1 MADVLINDLRKAIEA
16 YKFTITSKNDPQ
28 LLKLKKLV
36 AEHNAIQRSIARKY
50 NRISAMNYN
59 LLRVALYARGPRT
72 YRIKGEPRARLLHP
86 NAFSNLQHKYAT
98 RFDVYIHTD
107 RHAEAILDRE
117 LTTGLTVSEQRRVD
131 KIENDRRLAKFND
144 EANLKK
150 QGIYTVHTKNEY
162 GRYETKY
169 LKIQQYLQEKRKEYP
184 NMPDATFNR
193 IFC

>member
-1 MADVLINDLRKAIEA
+1 MPEVLINELRNAIQA
-16 YKFTITSKNDPQ
+16 YKFTVTSKDDPQ
-28 LLKLKKLV
+28 LLNLKKLV
-36 AEHNAIQRSIARKY
+36 AEHNATQRSIAREY
-50 NRISAMNYN
+50 NRSSAMNYN

-72 YRIKGEPRARLLHP
+72 YRVKGEPRARLLHP

-131 KIENDRRLAKFND
+131 KIENDRRLAKSND

-150 QGIYTVHTKNEY
+150 QGIYTIQTTDDY
-162 GRYETKY
+162 GYSETKY
-169 LKIQQYLQEKRKEYP
+169 VKKKQFIQEKRKQYP
-184 NMPDATFNR
+184 NMPDVTFDR

>member
-1 MADVLINDLRKAIEA
+1 MPEVLINELRKAIQT
-16 YKFTITSKNDPQ
+16 YKFTVTSKNDPQ

-36 AEHNAIQRSIARKY
+36 AEHNATQRSIARKY
-50 NRISAMNYN
+50 NRSSAMNYN

-98 RFDVYIHTD
+98 RFDVYIHKD
-107 RHAEAILDRE
+107 RHTEAILDRE

-131 KIENDRRLAKFND
+131 KIENDRILAKLED
-144 EANLKK
+144 ESNLKK
-150 QGIYTVHTKNEY
+150 QGIYTLQTKNDY
-162 GRYETKY
+162 GYSETKY
-169 LKIQQYLQEKRKEYP
+169 VKIQQFLQAKRKEYP
-184 NMPDATFNR
+184 NMPDATFDR

>member
-1 MADVLINDLRKAIEA
+1 MPEVLITELRKAIQT
-16 YKFTITSKNDPQ
+16 YKFTVTSKNDPQ

-36 AEHNAIQRSIARKY
+36 AEHNATQRSIARKY
-50 NRISAMNYN
+50 NRSSAMNYN
-59 LLRVALYARGPRT
+59 LLRVALYACGPRT

-98 RFDVYIHTD
+98 SFDVYIHKD

-131 KIENDRRLAKFND
+131 KIENDRILAKLED
-144 EANLKK
+144 ENNLKK
-150 QGIYTVHTKNEY
+150 QGIYTLQTTNDY
-162 GRYETKY
+162 GYSETKY
-169 LKIQQYLQEKRKEYP
+169 VKIQQFLQAKR
-184 NMPDATFNR
+184 DATFDR